1 MHRHEA
7 QAIAHALH
15 RDNAPRA
22 SGSAAHPESALRP
35 CDAPLALPGIVP
47 QATLCTPSAELQ
59 GAVDLRESSET
70 EIAVL
75 LNAKPRAA
83 DDAEV
88 SLQRTSL
95 EPPAYAEL
103 YRGSELYV
111 GGEHTDPHG
120 RVMIPCEALRAAV
133 DKDPSQ
139 PESSA
144 SVTCGPAS
152 GREQSQPQIAPGH
165 SGLERSQVLL
175 GAREAA
181 VTPMNEL
188 SGVRGSAC
196 TGVDAAS
203 IGLEVTYES
212 GLSSSLAVRGC
223 TEIRTPAAAAAAVR
237 QAEAAKWE
245 AEAAEAAK
253 SRAEAAEA
261 AKRQAEAAEAAKR
274 QAEAAE
280 AANRQAEVAEAAKRQ
295 AEVAAAAEAAK
306 RQAEATQRQAKLA
319 EAAKRQAEAAEA
331 AKRQAEA
338 AQRQA
343 EAAEAAKRQAEA
355 AEAAK
360 RQAEAAANVAGRNN
374 AAAAAVALAEAPQ
387 DHGQQQRQ
395 ASAAQQQTL
404 PPYRAASAPNSQL
417 SEQAAAP
424 TPSLLPFPLRELAER
439 LAVPSWRPELGVLN
453 SGENSALAPGSA
465 YPQPHS
471 LGASA
476 SDEASIP
483 DAQWTAA
490 YLQPSALQVL
500 QHFAPEPSS
509 PSSYQSSSVDLDA
522 VTRDGSV
529 LVPERPSSLPIQ
541 NAPLASPAGTSTVVR
556 SPANA
561 PALSEERYAGSSD
574 RMRERVAC
582 VSAAA
587 NPART
592 QADSSRGELHCD
604 SVDLNLKVSSRVV
617 TVAHD
622 GRSAD
627 RQVPFAPTSRPND
640 SDSLSKAELLSLESM
655 QGHGDVRQ
663 RTNPLVTELA
673 HAKPEVHQ
681 ATAESHSVESLVGG
695 SPAVQTIALM
705 PSAERTALP
714 MPAAAGEALPAQVA
728 ASTILRELCRNLRQ
742 QLPAEG
748 SEEAVALHKRAEQ
761 SRMLSSKHAR
771 AHRERGDPPQH
782 ASLPGLPGAASKPAT
797 KVPIEKMNARQIS
810 KVRHV
815 VSALESLAVRLKDQ
829 SEALGTSGL
838 LCLGADDRLRTASAA
853 QSNFVLEWH
862 AKIMNSLLR
871 VQHVQSGLQVCA
883 GLTTPAV
890 DVPHDGENCDL
901 TSLLAA
907 AEELL
912 SLPLLATSE
921 CAFDLVREMSQ
932 LISDNHRLQAAL
944 NEPSSGSVPSQPAP
958 LQQARSAVDGT
969 IGSSS
974 QSRAASVRSPSP
986 SRRGIDK
993 GMLQADLKV
1002 LSQVALTSIDVILQ
1016 GDHIIGAAPR
1026 PLPESTPCQIA
1037 EVQEVR
1043 LQMEG
1048 LVSRLKREL
1057 AARGQAHKVDYQD
1070 TLVQFK
1076 LRYEKERK
1084 LAAGRHTQEVERLR
1098 AEAGARMAALTSHI
1112 STLEVE
1118 TARYRMEIE
1127 AFSNARVEA
1136 LKEDQQLALED
1147 SLRALSEEREH
1158 STRIAEAK
1166 LSALSEE
1173 NVRLQVT
1180 Q

>member
-1 MHRHEA
+1 
-7 QAIAHALH
+7 
-15 RDNAPRA
+15 
-22 SGSAAHPESALRP
+22 
-35 CDAPLALPGIVP
+35 
-47 QATLCTPSAELQ
+47 
-59 GAVDLRESSET
+59 
-70 EIAVL
+70 
-75 LNAKPRAA
+75 
-83 DDAEV
+83 
-88 SLQRTSL
+88 
-95 EPPAYAEL
+95 
-103 YRGSELYV
+103 
-111 GGEHTDPHG
+111 
-120 RVMIPCEALRAAV
+120 
-133 DKDPSQ
+133 
-139 PESSA
+139 
-144 SVTCGPAS
+144 
-152 GREQSQPQIAPGH
+152 
-165 SGLERSQVLL
+165 
-175 GAREAA
+175 
-181 VTPMNEL
+181 MNEL

-338 AQRQA
+338 ASAAEAANRQAEAAEAAKRQAEAAEAAKRQAEAASAAQAANRQAEAAEAAKRQAEAAQRQAEAAEAAQRQA

-465 YPQPHS
+465 YPRPHS

-500 QHFAPEPSS
+500 HHFAPEPFSS

-541 NAPLASPAGTSTVVR
+541 NAPLASPDGTSTVVR

-681 ATAESHSVESLVGG
+681 ATAEWHSVESLVSG

-974 QSRAASVRSPSP
+974 QPRAASVRSPSP